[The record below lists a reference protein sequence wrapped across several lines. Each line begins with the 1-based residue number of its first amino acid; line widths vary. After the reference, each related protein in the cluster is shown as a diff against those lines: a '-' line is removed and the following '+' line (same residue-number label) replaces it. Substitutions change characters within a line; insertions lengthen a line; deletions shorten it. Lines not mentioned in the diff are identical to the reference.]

1 LKQWDFAKFESQLL
15 RSFSTLATEVES
27 SSTEV
32 VNSVTHYIALI
43 HKDADSCYGVS
54 FPDVPGVITA
64 GDTLDEAIAQ
74 AAEVLAFAAED
85 WQELTG
91 NPFPSPRTLDDLRK
105 EAAFQS
111 DCADAVVAAIPF
123 GAGAL
128 RPAAE

>member
-1 LKQWDFAKFESQLL
+1 LPVSAVPLKRSIRQFGLVQESLM
-15 RSFSTLATEVES
+15 
-27 SSTEV
+27 
-32 VNSVTHYIALI
+32 THYIALI

-85 WQELTG
+85 WEELTG
-91 NPFPSPRTLDDLRK
+91 HSFPSPRTLDDLRK
-105 EAAFQS
+105 EVAFQS

-123 GAGAL
+123 GPGAL